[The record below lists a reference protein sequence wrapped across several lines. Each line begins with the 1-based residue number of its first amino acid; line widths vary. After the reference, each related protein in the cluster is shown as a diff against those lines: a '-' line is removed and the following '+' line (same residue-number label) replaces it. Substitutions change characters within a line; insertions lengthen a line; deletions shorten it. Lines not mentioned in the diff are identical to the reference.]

1 MDMKNTYKY
10 IPAMLLAV
18 AAISCNTL
26 EKDEVEASFTPKGSL
41 PTVSDVKLISVDEY
55 AGEAVVEAT
64 FSGITSDMENLE
76 IGFVASDEY
85 SMSATTNKGSTY
97 LVRRPKDGTYQGT
110 VSVSAG
116 VPNYIV
122 AMAACDDGAVYS
134 RKLSLDVPDVPW
146 QYKVGSEYAGVVTN
160 EKGDKEYNHSVTL
173 SFSEDYSRLTVTGI
187 DPYLRANYPD
197 DAPNT
202 ATGNVDLVNRT
213 VTFTCSTNGVNI
225 SSSPYFLYPIDR
237 IEDDQ
242 YMRADALVLTFN
254 DDASELHFAKFGLI
268 GDGSLVEVYN
278 EFTLEEN

>member
-110 VSVSAG
+110 VSVHAMTG
-116 VPNYIV
+116 QYIP
-122 AMAACDDGAVYS
+122 ANS
-134 RKLSLDVPDVPW
+134 LSMYRMCL
-146 QYKVGSEYAGVVTN
+146 GSI
-160 EKGDKEYNHSVTL
+160 
-173 SFSEDYSRLTVTGI
+173 R
-187 DPYLRANYPD
+187 
-197 DAPNT
+197 
-202 ATGNVDLVNRT
+202 
-213 VTFTCSTNGVNI
+213 
-225 SSSPYFLYPIDR
+225 
-237 IEDDQ
+237 
-242 YMRADALVLTFN
+242 
-254 DDASELHFAKFGLI
+254 
-268 GDGSLVEVYN
+268 
-278 EFTLEEN
+278 